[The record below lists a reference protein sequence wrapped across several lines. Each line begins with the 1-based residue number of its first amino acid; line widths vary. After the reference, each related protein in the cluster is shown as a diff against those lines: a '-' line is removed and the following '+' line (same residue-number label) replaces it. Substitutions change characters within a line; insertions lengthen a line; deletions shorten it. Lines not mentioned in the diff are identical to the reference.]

1 MLLKSKAVL
10 KYLSKSYGWY
20 FAVQNYKKML
30 KNTIVLYCIFPMD
43 SMLFFCFF
51 NNGLG
56 DRTLRGSPCIL
67 TIWFNAYQKVR
78 CQEIG
83 RTALQ

>member
-30 KNTIVLYCIFPMD
+30 KNTIVLYFPYGKYVV
-43 SMLFFCFF
+43 FCFF
-51 NNGLG
+51 NNSLG